1 MMWGQEMVALNDNK
15 NPALEQAPQA
25 GTKKPTLLFVD
36 YAVPQY
42 DLFAGSRTNFMY
54 LEMLAE
60 MGLEIFFLAEDFH
73 PLEPYTSELKQM
85 GIEPLVGDWYRQN
98 WESWLSENGQRID
111 FVFFHKPDPAA
122 FFLPAVRHYSNAAIL
137 YQCHDLH
144 YLRLQ
149 RKAEIEGDKTILE
162 EANRYEKKEDF
173 IFANSDVLL
182 TFSEV
187 EEKVIK
193 AKFPHKSVFTV
204 PLFFYRE
211 LANPKRDFEV
221 RRNMVFVGACA
232 HTPNRDA
239 VAWFCSE
246 VFPLIQA
253 QIPDIVFE
261 VVGAEPPAEIASLES
276 QNINILG
283 RVSDE
288 QLHDLYANV
297 RMMVV
302 PLRFGAGV
310 KGEVIEA
317 MHNGLP
323 LVSTSIG
330 LEGIKAVDHIIKAQ
344 DTAEGF
350 AAEVISLYNDSDK
363 LRDLSQRGA
372 EFIEDNFSLNNTVQ
386 LMNKILAVSKEQGA
400 LRVADQSRVWESH
413 PAREVSDARIIRLQG
428 QLRDQKQEMRE
439 LEQKVVERERHV
451 EEILNSTSWKFSFPV
466 RWVKQRLL
474 DLKKRFSG

>member
-1 MMWGQEMVALNDNK
+1 M
-15 NPALEQAPQA
+15 QAPQA
-25 GTKKPTLLFVD
+25 GTKKTTLLFVD

-54 LEMLAE
+54 LEMLVE
-60 MGLEIFFLAEDFH
+60 MGLEVIFLAEDFH

-85 GIEPLVGDWYRQN
+85 GIESLVGDWYRQN
-98 WESWLSENGQRID
+98 WETWLRENGQRID

-122 FFLPAVRHYSNAAIL
+122 FFLPAVRRFSKAAVL

-144 YLRLQ
+144 YLRLR
-149 RKAEIEGDKTILE
+149 RKAEIEEDKSILE
-162 EANRYEKKEDF
+162 EADAYEKKEDF

-187 EEKVIK
+187 EEKVIRG
-193 AKFPHKSVFTV
+193 KFPHKKVFTV
-204 PLFFYRE
+204 PLFFYRDV
-211 LANPKRDFEV
+211 ANPKRDFD
-221 RRNMVFVGACA
+221 RRRDIVYVGACA

-239 VAWFCSE
+239 VAWFCRE

-253 QIPDIVFE
+253 RIPDIVFK
-261 VVGAEPPAEIASLES
+261 VVGAEPPAEIAALQS
-276 QNINILG
+276 QNIQILG

-288 QLHDLYANV
+288 ELHELYANV

-310 KGEVIEA
+310 KGKVIEA

-330 LEGIKAVDHIIKAQ
+330 LEGIKGVDHIASAR

-350 AAEVISLYNDSDK
+350 AAEVISLYNDCDK
-363 LRDLSQRGA
+363 LRDLSQRGG
-372 EFIEDNFSLNNTVQ
+372 EFVDANFSVKNTIE
-386 LMNKILAVSKEQGA
+386 LMHEILAVGKEQGA
-400 LRVADQSRVWESH
+400 LRVADGRISDGPGDWEST
-413 PAREVSDARIIRLQG
+413 IIQLQG
-428 QLRDQKQEMRE
+428 QLRELDQKIE
-439 LEQKVVERERHV
+439 ERERQL
-451 EEILNSTSWKFSFPV
+451 EEILSSTSWKFSFPL
-466 RWVKQRLL
+466 RWVKQHML
-474 DLKKRFSG
+474 DFKKRSSG